1 MAYIAHEFME
11 CMGYGDQPYIVFL
24 HEDTGRRHLHIVSVR
39 VDEEGHELPYRFDLK
54 RAMAHCRE
62 MERKYGLRPPQAG
75 KTTAETLSS
84 LRKVEYPS
92 DDFTTRLRS
101 TARAVIE
108 SYRYHSL
115 GELNTVLELFNIRIE
130 EIRGQHAGQEFH
142 GLVYGVLDD
151 NDRRIGP
158 TVKASRLGPAF
169 G

>member
-11 CMGYGDQPYIVFL
+11 RMGYGDQPYIVFL

-158 TVKASRLGPAF
+158 TVKALSLIHI
-169 G
+169 